1 MIPQE
6 PAVIIGL
13 SACAVALLIVGY
25 LLAGPRPARLS
36 MDRRRPD
43 VDPGPSRL
51 AGAATAATARVDDML
66 RKRGSNGVATLLE
79 LAGVKTRPQD
89 LVLLTVI
96 AAVVAGGLGTVLVNP
111 LVGILLAILV
121 PIGVRVRLGM
131 LVSKRQKVF
140 ADQLD
145 DSLQLMASSLRA
157 GHSLMQALASV
168 AKESEEPASEEFSR
182 IINETRVGRELS
194 HSLTDSARRMGS
206 EDFIWVTQA
215 IQINREVGGNLAEV
229 LDRVGET
236 IRERNQIR
244 RQVKALS
251 AEGRLSALVLMLLP
265 VCTGGF
271 LALVRPEYIGK
282 FTQSLV
288 GWALLVLAAILM
300 AVGYFWLRKSVR
312 IKF

>member
-1 MIPQE
+1 MIPSE
-6 PAVIIGL
+6 PAVLAGL
-13 SACAVALLIVGY
+13 AACALAILIVGY
-25 LLAGPRPARLS
+25 LLFGPRPARLP
-36 MDRRRPD
+36 MNRRRPD
-43 VDPGPSRL
+43 VAPGPSRL
-51 AGAATAATARVDDML
+51 TNAATAATARVDDLL
-66 RKRGSNGVATLLE
+66 RKRGGSGVATLVE

-89 LVLLTVI
+89 LVLLTI
-96 AAVVAGGLGTVLVNP
+96 IGAVVAGGLGTVLVNP
-111 LVGILLAILV
+111 LVGVLLAILV
-121 PIGVRVRLGM
+121 PIGVRIRLGM
-131 LVSKRQKVF
+131 LVGKRQKAF

-157 GHSLMQALASV
+157 GHSLMQALSSV
-168 AKESEEPASEEFSR
+168 AKEAEEPSSEEFSR

-229 LDRVGET
+229 LDRVGHT

-265 VCTGGF
+265 VVTGGF
-271 LALVRPEYIGK
+271 LWFVRPEYIGK
-282 FTQSLV
+282 FTESV
-288 GWALLVLAAILM
+288 IGWALLVVAAILM
-300 AVGYFWLRKSVR
+300 TAGYFWLRKSVR